1 MNDDGPD
8 QTLES
13 LRHEHRRLDEE
24 IARLIEDQ
32 SADQVEVARL
42 KRQKL
47 HLKDRIQNLLDQ
59 SVPDIIA

>member
-13 LRHEHRRLDEE
+13 LRRDHRRLDEE